1 MGGGVLLLNTSVG
14 QSASFPISGPL
25 FVKKIRKVC
34 RDTQY
39 LAFVPLQPL
48 RVWMGGDAPTN
59 TLSCKYGAV
68 LQKIGLECSAIL
80 SELAKDIS

>member
-1 MGGGVLLLNTSVG
+1 LQNTGIG
-14 QSASFPISGPL
+14 QSASFPISGAL

-39 LAFVPLQPL
+39 LAFVPLQPCE
-48 RVWMGGDAPTN
+48 RAGGNAPTN